1 MNLQLTDGIIH
12 GMLHPRHATDLPFPE
27 LYRKLSSLPAT
38 LPELR
43 DTLRT
48 ALGKYINFQFE
59 EKIPDIT
66 LLVSDIYTPVL
77 TCYISP
83 EINMEHIACE
93 DTPQTRFYD
102 AVMRAEVKL
111 TKLTLLEHARNFRS
125 DIETRNEVR
134 EVLSYLCEYI
144 RYINRHVECA
154 SDIFCMLTRYL
165 VKLYYEVAILFE
177 EILKATDYRPF
188 DDFFY
193 DAFSC
198 YPSKKQVEAYH
209 CAIYIGKVQRA
220 IMSGKPVADLQPLLQ
235 KVTGLLDTCP
245 EHTSLLA
252 VATILE
258 NAIFLQQ
265 SSKVQNEEVLLEQEV
280 PLQQLGDKTETIRI
294 SRECQQTIN
303 DDILSRT
310 NPREIIGILEKEQE
324 SLTWILPC
332 KALLFTIP
340 RQLNRWLEEQIELCR
355 MNIAQSFLPVEPVA
369 RQSSLKAKRTKA
381 EISKCIRQAHKRL
394 DFLSGCNPQNRKII
408 SDTDYNRLLLYT
420 DSFLQTGGELPADIH
435 SINTGTSIEH
445 LRYTYYLLYKE
456 DCSRSIPRE
465 CFINF
470 LHAVFSQFA
479 NTEKSTT
486 AKVFSKAPKSYTQD
500 VKSCQ
505 NKK

>member
-12 GMLHPRHATDLPFPE
+12 GMLHPGRAVVLPFPE
-27 LYRKLSSLPAT
+27 LYRELSSLPAT

-66 LLVSDIYTPVL
+66 LLVSDRHTPIP
-77 TCYISP
+77 TYYISP
-83 EINMEHIACE
+83 EINMEHLVDE

-102 AVMRAEVKL
+102 AAIRAEIRL

-144 RYINRHVECA
+144 SYINQHMECEPG
-154 SDIFCMLTRYL
+154 IFCMLTRYL

-193 DAFSC
+193 DAFGC
-198 YPSKKQVEAYH
+198 YPSKKRVEAYH
-209 CAIYIGKVQRA
+209 CAIYVGKIQRA
-220 IMSGKPVADLQPLLQ
+220 IMAGKPVADLHPLLQ
-235 KVTGLLDTCP
+235 EVTGLLDACP

-265 SSKVQNEEVLLEQEV
+265 SSKVQNGEVLLEQEV

-303 DDILSRT
+303 DDILSRA
-310 NPREIIGILEKEQE
+310 NPREIIGILEKEQTR
-324 SLTWILPC
+324 LAWLPPC

-355 MNIAQSFLPVEPVA
+355 KNIAQSFLPVEPVA

-505 NKK
+505 DKK

>member
-43 DTLRT
+43 ETLRA

-59 EKIPDIT
+59 EEIPDIT
-66 LLVSDIYTPVL
+66 LLISDTHTPAPAY
-77 TCYISP
+77 YISP
-83 EINMEHIACE
+83 EINMEQSADE

-102 AVMRAEVKL
+102 AAMRAEIRL
-111 TKLTLLEHARNFRS
+111 TQLTLLEHARSFCS

-144 RYINRHVECA
+144 RYINRHMECE
-154 SDIFCMLTRYL
+154 SDIFCILTRYL
-165 VKLYYEVAILFE
+165 VKLYYEVVIQFE
-177 EILKATDYRPF
+177 EILKKTDYLPF

-193 DAFSC
+193 DAFGC
-198 YPSKKQVEAYH
+198 YPSSKQTETYQ
-209 CAIYIGKVQRA
+209 CACYIGKVQRV
-220 IMSGKPVADLQPLLQ
+220 IMTDKPVVDLQPLLREG
-235 KVTGLLDTCP
+235 TGLLDACP
-245 EHTSLLA
+245 ENTSLLA
-252 VATILE
+252 VTTILE
-258 NAIFLQQ
+258 NAIFLRQ
-265 SSKVQNEEVLLEQEV
+265 SSDLLNEEMSLEHEAS
-280 PLQQLGDKTETIRI
+280 LQQLGDETETIRV
-294 SRECQQTIN
+294 SRIFQQTIN
-303 DDILSRT
+303 NEILSRT
-310 NPREIIGILEKEQE
+310 NPREIISILEKEQE

-355 MNIAQSFLPVEPVA
+355 KNIAQSFLPVEPIA
-369 RQSSLKAKRTKA
+369 RQNKLKVKKTKA
-381 EISKCIRQAHKRL
+381 EISNCIRLAHKRL

-408 SDTDYNRLLLYT
+408 SDADYNRLLLYT
-420 DSFLQTGGELPADIH
+420 DSFLQTGGEVPADKQ
-435 SINTGTSIEH
+435 SISTETSIEH

-486 AKVFSKAPKSYTQD
+486 TKVFSKAPKSYAQD
-500 VKSCQ
+500 VKSYQ

>member
-12 GMLHPRHATDLPFPE
+12 GMLHPGHTVDLPFPE

-43 DTLRT
+43 ETLRA
-48 ALGKYINFQFE
+48 ALEKYINFQFE

-66 LLVSDIYTPVL
+66 PLISDTHTPVPAY
-77 TCYISP
+77 YISP
-83 EINMEHIACE
+83 EINMEDLTCG
-93 DTPQTRFYD
+93 DTPKTRFYN
-102 AVMRAEVKL
+102 AAMRAEIRL

-144 RYINRHVECA
+144 SYINRHMECE

-165 VKLYYEVAILFE
+165 VKLYYEVVIQFE
-177 EILKATDYRPF
+177 EILKTTDYRPF
-188 DDFFY
+188 DHFFY
-193 DAFSC
+193 DAFGC
-198 YPSKKQVEAYH
+198 YPSKKQTETYQ
-209 CAIYIGKVQRA
+209 CATYIGKVQRA
-220 IMSGKPVADLQPLLQ
+220 IMTGKPVADLHPLLR

-245 EHTSLLA
+245 EDTSLLT
-252 VATILE
+252 VARILE

-265 SSKVQNEEVLLEQEV
+265 SSNALNEEVSLEQEV
-280 PLQQLGDKTETIRI
+280 SLQQLGDETETIRI
-294 SRECQQTIN
+294 SKKFQQTIN

-310 NPREIIGILEKEQE
+310 NPREIIDILEKEQE
-324 SLTWILPC
+324 KFIWIPPC

-340 RQLNRWLEEQIELCR
+340 RQLNRWLEAQIELCR
-355 MNIAQSFLPVEPVA
+355 KNIAQSFLPVEPAA
-369 RQSSLKAKRTKA
+369 RQNNLKAKRTKT
-381 EISKCIRQAHKRL
+381 EISKCIRLAHKRL
-394 DFLSGCNPQNRKII
+394 DFLSGYNPQNKKII
-408 SDTDYNRLLLYT
+408 SDANYNQLLLYT
-420 DSFLQTGGELPADIH
+420 DSFLQTGGEVPADLH
-435 SINTGTSIEH
+435 SISTATSIEH

-465 CFINF
+465 CFVNF

-486 AKVFSKAPKSYTQD
+486 TKVFSKAPESYAQD
-500 VKSCQ
+500 VKSYQ